1 MNNGMVT
8 ILGKLVK
15 KSKKTVAITL
25 LVIMVSVVMTL
36 IPPLILEKI
45 VNRLTGGEMV
55 VLSIAFA

>member
-36 IPPLILEKI
+36 IPPLILETHEI
-45 VNRLTGGEMV
+45 C
-55 VLSIAFA
+55 IF